1 MSRRGPI
8 AVLAGLA
15 LVGAAACS
23 SGGDQPVAAGVTT
36 TEAPTTSAGESTTT
50 TAAPTPTWPLT
61 GIETADPAAGRPAVA
76 VKLDNHP
83 DARPHTGINDADLVY
98 ELKVEGITRLAA
110 IFHSTDANPV
120 GPIRSARSSDINL
133 LANLA
138 RPLLL
143 WSGGNPGVTDM
154 VTRAASV
161 NGLVDVSH
169 SVGNAHYFRGSDRA
183 APHNLYANMSDIR
196 AEFTPGDA
204 TPPVALFTYRKAGE
218 ASSGD
223 ATPGVTIDFGNN
235 VLVDYVW
242 DPARSCFARYQVDYN
257 HPRGSSAFVDSTGTQ
272 ACPANVVVMNIEYG
286 ISSADANSPEA
297 VTVGQGDGLVLSDG
311 KAVPIRWKR
320 DLPISVPTITD
331 AAGNPVGLTPGK
343 TWVALP
349 EAADA
354 PIHPM
359 DAGTAQSL
367 LAGG

>member
-1 MSRRGPI
+1 M
-8 AVLAGLA
+8 
-15 LVGAAACS
+15 VGREP
-23 SGGDQPVAAGVTT
+23 GGDRHGDPCRLGQWARRRVAQRGQ
-36 TEAPTTSAGESTTT
+36 
-50 TAAPTPTWPLT
+50 
-61 GIETADPAAGRPAVA
+61 
-76 VKLDNHP
+76 
-83 DARPHTGINDADLVY
+83 
-98 ELKVEGITRLAA
+98 
-110 IFHSTDANPV
+110 
-120 GPIRSARSSDINL
+120 
-133 LANLA
+133 
-138 RPLLL
+138 RPLLPWL
-143 WSGGNPGVTDM
+143 GPCGPAQPLRQHVRHPRR
-154 VTRAASV
+154 VHPRRRHAA
-161 NGLVDVSH
+161 
-169 SVGNAHYFRGSDRA
+169 RGA
-183 APHNLYANMSDIR
+183 VHLPQG
-196 AEFTPGDA
+196 E
-204 TPPVALFTYRKAGE
+204 E

-367 LAGG
+367 LAGVERGADRRVGARPAFPVAGVARCPL